1 VIGNLSVMRTMSPP
15 RNTSDL
21 SHVGLTLRT
30 DVAERYEAN
39 KRPEP
44 VTTRFLDHDALTH
57 ADDAIITATTKP
69 RVGLVSYLWSAG
81 TYHFRRVFRVVTTLH
96 NDAK

>member
-1 VIGNLSVMRTMSPP
+1 MRTMSPL

-21 SHVGLTLRT
+21 SQMRLSLKI
-30 DVAERYEAN
+30 DVAEKYEAN

-44 VTTRFLDHDALTH
+44 VTTRFLNHDALTH

-69 RVGLVSYLWSAG
+69 RAGLVSYL
-81 TYHFRRVFRVVTTLH
+81 
-96 NDAK
+96 